1 MNCARISTSVHKRA
15 SFFAEPVSKNKVS
28 LFLSRERQSAH
39 IWQVRIGLR
48 SVLAQRY
55 TSIRKVPRA
64 FSSEVD
70 TGSREEN
77 ASNKELKP
85 PFRFHRNG
93 KGSSVVTMFERFRP

>member
-15 SFFAEPVSKNKVS
+15 SFFAEPASKNKAS

-39 IWQVRIGLR
+39 IWQVWISPR

-55 TSIRKVPRA
+55 TSIHKVPRA

-70 TGSREEN
+70 TGSPEEN
-77 ASNKELKP
+77 ASNKELES

-93 KGSSVVTMFERFRP
+93 KGSSVVTIFERFRP